1 MRRYIDAD
9 ARDVTAT
16 STSVP
21 YRYRQ
26 NLDVVEV
33 AHGEWIYKGRDPRI
47 EQIYKCSVCERYNW
61 EKSNYCPNCGAE
73 MRERREDD

>member
-1 MRRYIDAD
+1 MSRYIDAD

-26 NLDVVEV
+26 NGDVVEV
-33 AHGEWIYKGRDPRI
+33 HGKWVWTEDGVR
-47 EQIYKCSVCERYNW
+47 CSRCNF
-61 EKSNYCPNCGAE
+61 KLQTTGLSNYCPNCGAD
-73 MRERREDD
+73 MRGEI